1 MVGRTSGPRATSRSP
16 FPPRLEGSGRAS
28 VKHLATLLL
37 HGAGLLAGLPVAC
50 LTKRLAATLIP
61 VQPVKGASAVAF
73 GVLIMIANRPDC
85 GLGAGP
91 PDRPPVVLA
100 AQNQSPPGR
109 WRASPGRS
117 RARS

>member
-73 GVLIMIANRPDC
+73 GVLIMMAIALIAAWVP
-85 GLGAGP
+85 AAP
-91 PDRPPVVLA
+91 PA
-100 AQNQSPPGR
+100 
-109 WRASPGRS
+109 WIRS
-117 RARS
+117 RF